1 MATFQNVIDNARV
14 DLQDSGKTRYPD
26 TELLGFANDGLQEM
40 YRYRPDFLFGK
51 YTTITTVYVASDEVP
66 VTAKYVM
73 LLQFYVAFRAEIR
86 DDEYA
91 VNGRA
96 AGFLGRFE
104 KELKS

>member
-1 MATFQNVIDNARV
+1 
-14 DLQDSGKTRYPD
+14 
-26 TELLGFANDGLQEM
+26 
-40 YRYRPDFLFGK
+40 
-51 YTTITTVYVASDEVP
+51 
-66 VTAKYVM
+66 M

>member
-1 MATFQNVIDNARV
+1 MATFQNVIDAARV
-14 DLQDSGKTRYPD
+14 DLQDSGKTRYSD
-26 TELLGFANDGLQEM
+26 AELLGFANDGLQEM

-51 YTTITTVYVASDEVP
+51 YTAATTVYLATNDVP
-66 VTAKYVM
+66 VTAKYAM
-73 LLQFYVAFRAEIR
+73 LLPFYVSFRAEIR

-91 VNGRA
+91 VNGRS